1 MKCYMIRT
9 IYAQYKLWAGSPGR
23 IAEVHIT
30 YNEGLPCLLTD
41 GYISPSGLYAFATIQ
56 DFCRPHGALS
66 PNKTVSSHE
75 FSFGAVDTMGSH
87 SPSRV
92 RTHDT
97 DSRFGLIPSTNKLI
111 RLDETQMQTSLKCD
125 TLM

>member
-1 MKCYMIRT
+1 MPSTNSGPAPR
-9 IYAQYKLWAGSPGR
+9 GR

-30 YNEGLPCLLTD
+30 YNEGLPCFLTD
-41 GYISPSGLYAFATIQ
+41 GYISPSGLYAFATIR

-97 DSRFGLIPSTNKLI
+97 DSRSGLEHLIPSTNKLI
-111 RLDETQMQTSLKCD
+111 RPDETQMQTSLKYD
-125 TLM
+125 TLT